1 MAKAAVKT
9 KKEPKSE
16 APPIADESQA
26 SDRRKAPDRRGNAA
40 AEPQGRE
47 RRKHERLD
55 CDGFAEV
62 VIDGASLMFRGRIKD
77 LSPTGCYIQTPA
89 RLRLDVG
96 AAAELVFTVND
107 RTFKAVAE
115 VRVIRP
121 GVGVGFEILFLV
133 AESRAPSDLMALIQ
147 KLESTIPAAK
157 V

>member
-9 KKEPKSE
+9 KKESK
-16 APPIADESQA
+16 
-26 SDRRKAPDRRGNAA
+26 AA
-40 AEPQGRE
+40 ADVVSAPQGSD